1 MIRFHRLTS
10 HILLSVVFIFL
21 TTNVLA
27 QDLEKGEKLFKQ
39 NCTACHMMS
48 EAKLVGPGLKGVTEK
63 YEKEWL
69 VKWITNS
76 QEFIA
81 SGDERAIKI
90 FEEYNKSVM
99 QSFDFSEDEL
109 NDLIGYLANPPQPK
123 QVAVNSEGVE
133 EGAGMNTSTQLMIIA
148 LVLVTLVFLL
158 VSLKNSLKTALG
170 QETETVP
177 TPAGTKGKLPMV

>member
-10 HILLSVVFIFL
+10 HILLSIVFVFI

-27 QDLEKGEKLFKQ
+27 QDLKKGEKLFKQ
-39 NCTACHMMS
+39 NCTACHMIS
-48 EAKLVGPGLKGVTEK
+48 DARLVGPGLKGVTEK

-90 FEEYNKSVM
+90 FEEYNKSV
-99 QSFDFSEDEL
+99 
-109 NDLIGYLANPPQPK
+109 
-123 QVAVNSEGVE
+123 V
-133 EGAGMNTSTQLMIIA
+133 
-148 LVLVTLVFLL
+148 
-158 VSLKNSLKTALG
+158 
-170 QETETVP
+170 
-177 TPAGTKGKLPMV
+177 